1 VSPVAAGLEAVRAV
15 QIVAD
20 DQASVRFF
28 GSGYL
33 VTSDL
38 VLTAAHVLHGTA
50 KVSVRFVDGPGQVRE
65 VGAQVVFSSTAAD
78 LAVLRLLTLEP
89 QVPPVA
95 FGHLAGPTACEVLG
109 FPRFSLNDDHRAARV
124 VAGLDPDGR
133 WLYRDPEHVR
143 GSCAPASN
151 RYAGKL
157 ALTVPVPGRD
167 PDPGSS
173 PWEGL
178 SGAAVFAD
186 GLLIGLVAEH
196 HRSEGLGRL
205 TVTAVRQWPHL
216 LDPRSWQQLQDLLGV
231 PESVAL
237 SAVGMPPTPTSSVR
251 GLPRDVPAFIGRT
264 ADLDRLEGLLDA
276 GGGGVLAVHA
286 VDGMA
291 GVGKSAFAIH
301 AAHRLASRFPDGQMF
316 LPLHGHTPGQVPLDI
331 AAGLDALLAADGLTP
346 AEIPRTVEG
355 KQALWRHRTADRR
368 MMLVLDDAADTG
380 QVAPLLPA
388 APHTLVLVT
397 SRRPLRGLSG
407 AVPIRLDVLEPDAAA
422 ALLACT
428 AARPD
433 LTPDDPFVHALAEL
447 CGHLPLALTL
457 IGALHAHHPTWTP
470 ADLVE
475 DFQQASSRLEVM
487 DGTGAGVAAALEMSV
502 HDLNP
507 GQQHLFTMLGAHPGT
522 EYEAGAAAALLDT
535 DTTEARRL
543 LAGLEE
549 HRLLTE
555 TAIRGRFRMHDLTR
569 EHAAALAAAA
579 GAEAT
584 GPALE
589 RVYGYYQNL
598 TTHDGTPGAAHTSPW
613 DRERELF
620 RVRTERENL
629 LACIAHA
636 DRHQRQQAMVTLSDT
651 LAPVLEVD
659 GPWAQ
664 AATLHSRAAA
674 AAAENTDTSSLA
686 KALNNL
692 GRIQCLDGR
701 YTEAIGSHIQA
712 ATLYEQLAEL
722 HGQAIALTNLGWAVY
737 LTNDYPQAIQLHT
750 QALELFRQLGDRH
763 GQASTLNALGS
774 MQQLTGHHTQAAAH
788 HHRALELYEQL
799 GNRHGQA
806 EALNELGNVRR
817 TADNHSSAAE
827 YHIQALKLYE
837 QLGDRLGQAE
847 ALNALGTVRR
857 LTGDYAA
864 AAEHHTRSLQLYQQL
879 GYRRGQANALNALGR
894 VQVMTDANAQAA
906 EHHARALDV
915 YEQLGDRLG
924 QANSLNGLGECARR
938 QGLTGKAA
946 LLLRQALKIYQ
957 ELGAASHANE
967 VTSRLASLGLEA

>member
-1 VSPVAAGLEAVRAV
+1 MVSPFAAGLEAVRAV
-15 QIVAD
+15 QTIAD
-20 DQASVRFF
+20 DQAGLRLF

-38 VLTAAHVLHGTA
+38 VLTAEHVLHGA
-50 KVSVRFVDGPGQVRE
+50 AEVSVRFVNGLGQVRE
-65 VGAQVVFSSTAAD
+65 VGAQVVFSSAAAD
-78 LAVLRLLTLEP
+78 VAVLRLVTLE
-89 QVPPVA
+89 QRVPLVA
-95 FGHLAGPTACEVLG
+95 FGYLAGPTACEVLG
-109 FPRFSLNDDHRAARV
+109 FPRFKLNDDHKAARV
-124 VAGLDPDGR
+124 VAGLDPDSR
-133 WLYRDPEHVR
+133 WLTRDSEHVR
-143 GSCAPASN
+143 GSCASASN
-151 RYAGKL
+151 RYAGTL

-167 PDPGSS
+167 PDPASS
-173 PWEGL
+173 PWEGMA
-178 SGAAVFAD
+178 GAAVFAG

-196 HRSEGLGRL
+196 HRSEGLGGL
-205 TVTAVRQWPHL
+205 TATAVQQWPHL
-216 LDPRSWQQLQDLLGV
+216 LDPQSWQQLQNLLGMAELVAV
-231 PESVAL
+231 PGAR
-237 SAVGMPPTPTSSVR
+237 MPLTPASSVR
-251 GLPRDVPAFIGRT
+251 SLPRDVPAFIGRT
-264 ADLDRLEGLLDA
+264 ADLDRLERLLDA
-276 GGGGVLAVHA
+276 SGGGVLAVHT

-316 LPLHGHTPGQVPLDI
+316 LPLHGHTPGQEPLDV

-346 AEIPRTVEG
+346 AELPKTVEG

-368 MMLVLDDAADTG
+368 MVLVLDDAAYIS

-397 SRRPLRGLSG
+397 SRRPLSGLSG
-407 AVPIRLDVLEPDAAA
+407 AIPIRLDVLEPDSAA

-428 AARPD
+428 AARPG
-433 LTPDDPFVHALAEL
+433 LTADDPDVQVLAEL

-457 IGALHAHHPTWTP
+457 IGALHAHHPTWTS
-470 ADLVE
+470 AELVE
-475 DFQQASSRLEVM
+475 DFQQARSRLEVM

-507 GQQHLFTMLGAHPGT
+507 GQRHLFTMLGAHPGT

-535 DTTEARRL
+535 GTTEARRL
-543 LAGLEE
+543 LVGLEE

-579 GAEAT
+579 GTEAT

-589 RVYGYYQNL
+589 RLYGYYQNFIA
-598 TTHDGTPGAAHTSPW
+598 HDGTSGAAHTSPW
-613 DRERELF
+613 DREHELF
-620 RVRTERENL
+620 RIRTERENL

-636 DRHQRQQAMVTLSDT
+636 DRHQRQQAMVTLSDV

-674 AAAENTDTSSLA
+674 AAENTDTSRLA

-701 YTEAIGSHIQA
+701 YIEAIGSHIQA
-712 ATLYEQLAEL
+712 AILYEQLAER
-722 HGQAIALTNLGWAVY
+722 HGQAVALTNLGWAVY
-737 LTNDYPQAIQLHT
+737 LTNDYPQAVQLHT
-750 QALELFRQLGDRH
+750 QALELFQQLGDRH
-763 GQASTLNALGS
+763 GQAGTLNALGS
-774 MQQLTGHHTQAAAH
+774 MQQLTGDHAQAAAH
-788 HHRALELYEQL
+788 HQRALELYEQL

-806 EALNELGNVRR
+806 EALNELGNMRR
-817 TADNHSSAAE
+817 IADDYPSAAE
-827 YHIQALKLYE
+827 HHIQALELYE

-847 ALNALGTVRR
+847 ALNVLGTVRR
-857 LTGDYAA
+857 LTGDYPA
-864 AAEHHTRSLQLYQQL
+864 AAEHHTRALQLYQQL
-879 GYRRGQANALNALGR
+879 GYRRGQAHALNALGR
-894 VQVMTDANAQAA
+894 VQVMTDAHAQAA
-906 EHHARALDV
+906 EHHAWALEV

-938 QGLTGKAA
+938 QGFTGKAK
-946 LLLRQALKIYQ
+946 LLLRQALEIYQ
-957 ELGAASHANE
+957 DLGTASHAND
-967 VTSRLASLGLEA
+967 VTSQLARLG